1 MIFGEGESER
11 SQQRRMEKD
20 LSEREKKEGTM
31 MGPKEETVSGRG
43 TGNKTKHQR
52 HVK

>member
-20 LSEREKKEGTM
+20 LSEREEKKENYDGA
-31 MGPKEETVSGRG
+31 K
-43 TGNKTKHQR
+43 
-52 HVK
+52 